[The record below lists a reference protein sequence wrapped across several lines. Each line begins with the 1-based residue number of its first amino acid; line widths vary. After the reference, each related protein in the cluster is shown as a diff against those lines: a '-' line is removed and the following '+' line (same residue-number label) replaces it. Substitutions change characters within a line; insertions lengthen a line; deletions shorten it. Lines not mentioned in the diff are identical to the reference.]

1 MSRRGALIGA
11 LVWLLGLFFLTQAV
25 NAAAPHSA
33 AAAPALVQGQW
44 PGWQGGYPGYGE
56 GWDERR
62 RHCWRM
68 RERLREIRDRIYY
81 AAPWERERLESR
93 IYEIRDRLRQECW
106 GRGWD

>member
-1 MSRRGALIGA
+1 MSRRAALIGA
-11 LVWLLGLFFLTQAV
+11 LVWLLGFSFLPQAV

-33 AAAPALVQGQW
+33 AAPALAQAQW
-44 PGWQGGYPGYGE
+44 PGWQGGYPGYRE
-56 GWDERR
+56 GSDERR